1 MTCDTWPG
9 GEYSIKLQVPSSYG
23 WGLKVF
29 EDIFT
34 NGDSLNYLIVEQPWL
49 HRKILMLVHEI

>member
-49 HRKILMLVHEI
+49 HRVW